1 MSAFV
6 RSVTGLAAD
15 QAKVVVDATLLF
27 GRQELAVLSEEGLVS
42 SVVRGLVGGVVG
54 IVERTSRRRA

>member
-15 QAKVVVDATLLF
+15 QAEVVVEATLLF

-42 SVVRGLVGGVVG
+42 GVVRGLVGGVVG
-54 IVERTSRRRA
+54 VVGVGMRG